1 VLEHIGKAASV
12 KGVSVVHG
20 GGVTTSG
27 RGK

>member
-1 VLEHIGKAASV
+1 VLDDIGKAAGV
-12 KGVSVVHG
+12 KGVSVVHA